1 VITVIE
7 VVTFPPSI
15 VIPANAGIH
24 LSDLYEKIASDDG
37 WIPAFAG
44 MTTKKR
50 SLTAPFPFLS

>member
-1 VITVIE
+1 VISDIE

-37 WIPAFAG
+37 
-44 MTTKKR
+44 
-50 SLTAPFPFLS
+50 